1 MSTTAPSRSE
11 NDNVR
16 SRRLTALAEI
26 NLVGKVSSA
35 DVLEQVAQLATELL
49 PASLGA
55 SAVLADSDGTF
66 PVVATTVAGQ
76 TLGSEDNTLR
86 KGGATSKI
94 FDTLEPVVIGD
105 IKDDPLGKGSLAKKF
120 GVKAYVGVP
129 IAIDGRC
136 LGVLYVLDDEPRT
149 YTDDEVAFLRL
160 LAGRAAAAVHHA
172 GIFAEMRL
180 ARERS
185 EALAWVANAV
195 IAAVD
200 LAEVLESVVEGVA
213 AAVSA
218 DEVEVMTV
226 DRDLTRIIS
235 HARSGMKQIRP
246 DLVAIEGIAEVALRE
261 ARVVITPAGEAPS
274 VVAPLRAGGSVLGAL
289 LVQRS
294 NALERFDE
302 SEIDLIVAMANQVA
316 IAIDNVRLLDTT
328 RSTLRETEAMYSMSQ
343 ALVAGADLPEMMDAV
358 AIGAV
363 EAVPA
368 AGARVLMADESEL
381 TAQAVAGIAKD
392 AEWDEILSG
401 EVGRVLRSS
410 ELIHD
415 PHHLV
420 VPLVVHGR
428 LLGVLEAMNEV
439 DSPEFSIHQL
449 GTLQAAAAQ
458 AAVAIENHLLFG
470 EVQRL
475 AITDELTGVNSR
487 RHLFELGQREFAQSV
502 RFRKPLSAI
511 MFDLDH
517 FKDINDTL
525 GHLVGDEVLE
535 GVASRC
541 ANVLREVDVLGR
553 YGGEEFAVILPDAS
567 STDAAIVAERVRRAV
582 ADEPVETAKG
592 PVAVTVSLGVAEV
605 GPGVLDLK
613 TLLDRA
619 DAAMYSAKEAGRD
632 QVMAA

>member
-1 MSTTAPSRSE
+1 MSDSAPSRPE
-11 NDNVR
+11 NDDVR
-16 SRRLTALAEI
+16 SRRLSALAEI

-35 DVLEQVAQLATELL
+35 DVLKKVAELATELL

-55 SAVLADSDGTF
+55 SAVLAKSDGAF

-76 TLGSEDNTLR
+76 TLGSEDNMLR
-86 KGGATSKI
+86 KGGATSRI
-94 FDTLEPVVIGD
+94 VETLEPVVIND
-105 IKDDPLGKGSLAKKF
+105 VKDDPIGKGVLAERF
-120 GVKAYVGVP
+120 GVEAYVGVP
-129 IAIDGRC
+129 IAMDGRC
-136 LGVLYVLDDEPRT
+136 LGVLYVLDDQPRE
-149 YTDDEVAFLRL
+149 YTQDDVAFLRL

-195 IAAVD
+195 IAADD
-200 LAEVLESVVEGVA
+200 LEEVLESVVEGVA

-218 DEVEVMTV
+218 DEVEVITV
-226 DRDLTRIIS
+226 NRELTRVVH
-235 HARSGMKQIRP
+235 HARFGMSEVPP
-246 DLVAIEGIAEVALRE
+246 DIVVIEGIVETALKEV
-261 ARVVITPAGEAPS
+261 RVVITPEGVPPS
-274 VVAPLRAGGSVLGAL
+274 VVAPLRAGGSVLGSL
-289 LVQRS
+289 LVQRA
-294 NALERFDE
+294 NPLERFDE
-302 SEIDLIVAMANQVA
+302 SDVDLIVAMANQVA
-316 IAIDNVRLLDTT
+316 IAIDNVRLLEAT

-343 ALVAGADLPEMMDAV
+343 ALVAGVDLPEMMDAV
-358 AIGAV
+358 ALGAV
-363 EAVPA
+363 AVVPA
-368 AGARVLMADESEL
+368 SGARVYMADESEL
-381 TAQAVAGIAKD
+381 TAQAVAGIAAD
-392 AEWDEILSG
+392 VVWDEILAG
-401 EVGRVLRSS
+401 DVGSVLRTSQ
-410 ELIHD
+410 LVHD
-415 PHHLV
+415 PYHLV

-428 LLGVLEAMNEV
+428 LLGVLEAMNDP
-439 DSPEFSIHQL
+439 DSPEFSVHQL

-475 AITDELTGVNSR
+475 AITDELTGVHSR

-517 FKDINDTL
+517 FKSINDTL

-535 GVASRC
+535 GVANRC
-541 ANVLREVDVLGR
+541 ANVLREIDVLGR

-567 STDAAIVAERVRRAV
+567 AADASVVAERVRRAI
-582 ADEPVETAKG
+582 ADEPVETARG
-592 PVAVTVSLGVAEV
+592 PVAVTVSLGVAEA

-619 DAAMYSAKEAGRD
+619 DAAMYSAKQAGRD
-632 QVMAA
+632 RVMAA

>member
-1 MSTTAPSRSE
+1 MSHSAPSRPE
-11 NDNVR
+11 NDDVR
-16 SRRLTALAEI
+16 SRRLSALAEI

-35 DVLEQVAQLATELL
+35 DVLEKVAELATELL

-55 SAVLADSDGTF
+55 SAVLAKSDGAF

-76 TLGSEDNTLR
+76 TLGSEDNMLR
-86 KGGATSKI
+86 KGGATSRI
-94 FDTLEPVVIGD
+94 VETLEPVVIND
-105 IKDDPLGKGSLAKKF
+105 VKDDPVGKGALAERF
-120 GVKAYVGVP
+120 GVEAYVGVP
-129 IAIDGRC
+129 IAMDGRC
-136 LGVLYVLDDEPRT
+136 LGVLYVLDDQPRE
-149 YTDDEVAFLRL
+149 YTQDDVAFLRL

-172 GIFAEMRL
+172 DIFAEMRL

-200 LAEVLESVVEGVA
+200 LEEVLESIVEGVA

-218 DEVEVMTV
+218 DEVEVITV
-226 DRDLTRIIS
+226 DRELTRVVR
-235 HARSGMKQIRP
+235 HARSGMSEIAP
-246 DLVAIEGIAEVALRE
+246 DIVAIEGIVEVSLKE
-261 ARVVITPAGEAPS
+261 VRVVITPEGVPPS
-274 VVAPLRAGGSVLGAL
+274 VVAPLRAGGSVLGCL
-289 LVQRS
+289 LVQRT
-294 NALERFDE
+294 NPLERFDE

-316 IAIDNVRLLDTT
+316 IAIDNVRLLDAT

-358 AIGAV
+358 ALGVVA
-363 EAVPA
+363 AVPA
-368 AGARVLMADESEL
+368 SGARVYMTDESEL
-381 TAQAVAGIAKD
+381 TAQAVAGIAAD
-392 AEWDEILSG
+392 VVWDEILAG
-401 EVGRVLRSS
+401 DVGRVLRTSR
-410 ELIHD
+410 LVHD
-415 PHHLV
+415 PYHLV

-428 LLGVLEAMNEV
+428 LLGVLEAMNDP
-439 DSPEFSIHQL
+439 DSPEFSVHQL
-449 GTLQAAAAQ
+449 GTLKAAAAQ

-475 AITDELTGVNSR
+475 AITDELTGVHSR

-517 FKDINDTL
+517 FKSINDTL

-535 GVASRC
+535 GVANRC
-541 ANVLREVDVLGR
+541 ANVLREIDVLGR

-567 STDAAIVAERVRRAV
+567 ATDASVVAERVRRAI
-582 ADEPVETAKG
+582 ADEPVETARG
-592 PVAVTVSLGVAEV
+592 PVAVTVSIGVAEA

-619 DAAMYSAKEAGRD
+619 DAAMYSAKQAGRD
-632 QVMAA
+632 RVMAA